1 MQTVTSPARGNEEIS
16 PVHARGLRR
25 DFFRWAFLGDKRPD
39 LRTMFARFRTV
50 NLPHRSP
57 RERKAAYLRT
67 RRSLLQWA
75 HHCNEKVVDGGRIF
89 LALTLHPSWRP
100 HADGHDE
107 PVLAVHIFL
116 LTIRRGAVTLE
127 VRRGGRIS
135 HHAIERMY
143 QRLRTSSHADV
154 LAELRGALYW
164 VAMLYSMGT
173 LTRRFAV
180 INQLPVPTPRG
191 VLRCHRDP
199 LDGELEVRTFT
210 PRRRGDR
217 VDLSV
222 QELQRWDERP
232 ARGGEAAFAALLR
245 HPANRW
251 WREAYRPPAA

>member
-1 MQTVTSPARGNEEIS
+1 MQTTTSPVRATEEIS
-16 PVHARGLRR
+16 DTHARGLRR
-25 DFFRWAFLGDKRPD
+25 DFFRWAFLGGKRPD
-39 LRTMFARFRTV
+39 LRALFARFRTV

-67 RRSLLQWA
+67 RQALLGWA
-75 HHCNEKVVDGGRIF
+75 HHYSEKKIDAGRIF
-89 LALTLHPSWRP
+89 FALTLHPSSRP
-100 HADGHDE
+100 HADGHEE

-116 LTIRRGAVTLE
+116 LTIQRGRVTLE

-143 QRLRTSSHADV
+143 QRLHTSSHAVV
-154 LAELRGALYW
+154 LEELRGALYW
-164 VAMLYSMGT
+164 VAMLYSMAA

-217 VDLSV
+217 FDLSV
-222 QELQRWDERP
+222 QALLHWDELPRED
-232 ARGGEAAFAALLR
+232 GKAAFAALLR

-251 WREAYRPPAA
+251 WREPYRAPAG